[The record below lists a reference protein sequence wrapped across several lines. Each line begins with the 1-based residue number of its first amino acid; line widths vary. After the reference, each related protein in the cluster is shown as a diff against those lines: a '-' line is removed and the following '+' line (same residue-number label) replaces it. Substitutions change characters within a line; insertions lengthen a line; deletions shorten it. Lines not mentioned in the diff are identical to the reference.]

1 MHDNSSE
8 HGRQFLTPIIL
19 TVLTIILGFI
29 SFQAVFPDYPFSR
42 KLYYTFQLFTLESGD
57 RFYENGV
64 QPLWVIMTFNL
75 ARFLAVA
82 TLVVTIVL
90 AILSV
95 LKYRFFMLKVRW
107 MKGHTILCGLG
118 GVGEAFAESFENKN
132 KLVIIEKDTTNEN
145 ISRLKKEGA
154 VIIEANAL
162 DTEVLRRVDLP
173 KADCLLALTG
183 NDFDNLT
190 IINNALELIKEH
202 KENKDEGKNPRRV
215 SLIANIDSRNLKS
228 AITEEW
234 QNRPDCMECDLK
246 TSLHEFYTTADKLL
260 VKRKLS
266 VTDSALENRI
276 GSLKNILLSYNP
288 VRVNCGI
295 DIKNIQL
302 FNINQLAGRYI
313 YLHYPPDRFRRIN
326 QSSDKAMKILFLGY
340 SNIGEELL
348 KQCIQNCYYINQKNT
363 KITLVSFDGDLIK
376 ERIKSKYKNISRLID
391 LNIINHNPHHLTH
404 NLLYEYDIK
413 SPDVIYICSSEDRYQ
428 ASYSS
433 KARELYGDA
442 VPIIRPFYR
451 KNVLCSTE
459 VCGNT
464 YSFNIFSKVS
474 KRDYLVDE
482 ILDNKA
488 VTVHN
493 RWIKQAITDYVSKVD
508 LCLTDDKEIPEPK
521 HTLAPWHLLDEE
533 VREDNRSVVDHI
545 NIKLRSVF
553 AAKDLDFF
561 VDPETVKIDFGFVE
575 DDSKVDQLAEMEHRR
590 WMANRFI
597 CGWITREPRNDREKK
612 HDCLIGFDSLDYSV
626 QQYDRQQV
634 KEMEGTIKLSNTQ
647 QPDLEKI

>member
-1 MHDNSSE
+1 MKNDSSE
-8 HGRQFLTPIIL
+8 SGRQFITPIIL
-19 TVLTIILGFI
+19 TISTIILGFI

-64 QPLWVIMTFNL
+64 QPLWIIMTFNV

-95 LKYRFFMLKVRW
+95 LKYKFFMLKVRW

-118 GVGEAFAESFENKN
+118 GVSEAFAESFENKN

-154 VIIEANAL
+154 LIIEANAL
-162 DTEVLRRVDLP
+162 DTEVLRRVDVP

-190 IINNALELIKEH
+190 IINNALELIKE
-202 KENKDEGKNPRRV
+202 KKVKKGKDTNNRKV
-215 SLIANIDSRNLKS
+215 SLIANIDSRNLKA

-246 TSLHEFYTTADKLL
+246 TSLHDFYTVADGLL
-260 VKRKLS
+260 EKRKLS
-266 VTDSALENRI
+266 VTDTALENRF
-276 GSLKNILLSYNP
+276 GSLKSILSNYDP
-288 VRVNCGI
+288 VRANCCI

-313 YLHYPPDRFRRIN
+313 FLNYPPDRFRRIN
-326 QSSDKAMKILFLGY
+326 QSSDRAMKILFLGY

-348 KQCIQNCYYINQKNT
+348 KQCIQNCYYLNQKNT
-363 KITLVSFDGDLIK
+363 KITLVSFDGDIIK
-376 ERIKSKYKNISRLID
+376 ERIRSKYKNISRLID
-391 LNIINHNPHHLTH
+391 LHIINHNPHHLTY
-404 NLLYEYDIK
+404 NLLDEYDIRN
-413 SPDVIYICSSEDRYQ
+413 PDVVYICSTEDRYQ

-433 KARELYGDA
+433 KARELFGVA
-442 VPIIRPFYR
+442 VPVIRPFYR
-451 KNVLCSTE
+451 KNVLCNTE
-459 VCGNT
+459 VCANT

-474 KRDYLVDE
+474 RRDYIVDE
-482 ILDNKA
+482 ILDKRA

-493 RWIKQAITDYVSKVD
+493 RWIKQAGKDYVNIIN
-508 LCLTDDKEIPEPK
+508 LCLSNNSKIPEPK
-521 HTLAPWHLLDEE
+521 PTLAPWHLLDEE
-533 VREDNRSVVDHI
+533 VRDDNRSVVDHI

-553 AAKDLDFF
+553 TAKDLEFF
-561 VDPETVKIDFGFVE
+561 VDPGTVIIDFGFLE

-590 WMANRFI
+590 WMANRLI
-597 CGWITREPRNDREKK
+597 CGWVTGEPRNDHEKK
-612 HDCLIGFDSLDYSV
+612 HDCLIGFDSLKESIKY
-626 QQYDRQQV
+626 YDRQQV
-634 KEMEGTIKLSNTQ
+634 KEMEGTIKLSNTR
-647 QPDLEKI
+647 QPV

>member
-1 MHDNSSE
+1 MHEDTSE
-8 HGRQFLTPIIL
+8 HGKQFFIPIFLTI
-19 TVLTIILGFI
+19 VTIALGLI

-42 KLYYTFQLFTLESGD
+42 KLYYTLQLFTLESGD

-64 QPLWVIMTFNL
+64 QPRWVVLTFNI

-118 GVGEAFAESFENKN
+118 GVGEAFAESYKNKN

-162 DTEVLRRVDLP
+162 DTEVLRRVDVP
-173 KADCLLALTG
+173 KANCLLALTG

-190 IINNALELIKEH
+190 IINNALELIKEY
-202 KENKDEGKNPRRV
+202 KEKKGVETNPQRV
-215 SLIANIDSRNLKS
+215 SLIANIDSRNLKAS
-228 AITEEW
+228 ITEEW
-234 QNRPDCMECDLK
+234 QNRPDCMDCDLK
-246 TSLHEFYTTADKLL
+246 TSLHDFYVVAKGLIE
-260 VKRKLS
+260 KRKLS
-266 VTDSALENRI
+266 VPDADLENKF
-276 GSLKNILLSYNP
+276 GSLKNILLNYDP
-288 VRVNCGI
+288 VKVNCGI

-313 YLHYPPDRFRRIN
+313 FLNYPPDRFRRIN
-326 QSSDKAMKILFLGY
+326 QPTDKEMKILFFGY

-348 KQCIQNCYYINQKNT
+348 KQCIQNCYYINKKNT
-363 KITLVSFDGDLIK
+363 KITLICFDGDTIK
-376 ERIKSKYKNISRLID
+376 ERIRSKFKNISRLID
-391 LNIINHNPHHLTH
+391 LHIINHNPHHLTY
-404 NLLYEYDIK
+404 NLLDEYDIRN
-413 SPDVIYICSSEDRYQ
+413 PDVIYICSSEDRYQ

-433 KARELYGDA
+433 KARELFGDV
-442 VPIIRPFYR
+442 VPIVRPFYR

-459 VCGNT
+459 VCANT

-474 KRDYLVDE
+474 KRNYIVDE
-482 ILDNKA
+482 ILDKRA

-493 RWIKQAITDYVSKVD
+493 RWIIQAVNDYVTKVT
-508 LCLTDDKEIPEPK
+508 LCLSTNNEIPEPK
-521 HTLAPWHLLDEE
+521 STLAPWHLLDEE

-545 NIKLRSVF
+545 NIKLRSFF
-553 AAKDLDFF
+553 AEEDLDFF
-561 VDPETVKIDFGFVE
+561 VDPGTVKIDFGFLE

-597 CGWITREPRNDREKK
+597 CGWITGEPRNDREKK
-612 HDCLIGFDSLDYSV
+612 HDCLIGFDSLKESIKN
-626 QQYDRQQV
+626 YDRLQV
-634 KEMEGTIKLSNTQ
+634 KEMEETIRLGN
-647 QPDLEKI
+647 P

>member
-1 MHDNSSE
+1 
-8 HGRQFLTPIIL
+8 
-19 TVLTIILGFI
+19 
-29 SFQAVFPDYPFSR
+29 
-42 KLYYTFQLFTLESGD
+42 
-57 RFYENGV
+57 
-64 QPLWVIMTFNL
+64 MTFNV

-95 LKYRFFMLKVRW
+95 LKYKFFMLKVRW

-118 GVGEAFAESFENKN
+118 GVSEAFAESFKNKN

-162 DTEVLRRVDLP
+162 DTEVLRRVDVP
-173 KADCLLALTG
+173 KADCLIALTG

-190 IINNALELIKEH
+190 IINNAFELIKEN
-202 KENKDEGKNPRRV
+202 KEKKSKDTNPNRA
-215 SLIANIDSRNLKS
+215 SLIANIDSRNLKA

-246 TSLHEFYTTADKLL
+246 TSLHDFYKAAGKLL
-260 VKRKLS
+260 EKRKLS
-266 VTDSALENRI
+266 VTDADLENRF
-276 GSLKNILLSYNP
+276 GSLKNTLSNYDP
-288 VRVNCGI
+288 VRANCCT
-295 DIKNIQL
+295 DKKNIQL

-313 YLHYPPDRFRRIN
+313 FLNFPPDKFRRIN
-326 QSSDKAMKILFLGY
+326 QSSDKAMNILILGY

-348 KQCIQNCYYINQKNT
+348 KQCIQNCYYINKKNT
-363 KITLVSFDGDLIK
+363 KITLISFDGDIIK
-376 ERIKSKYKNISRLID
+376 ERIRSKYKNISRLID
-391 LNIINHNPHHLTH
+391 LHIINHNPHHLTY
-404 NLLYEYDIK
+404 NLLDEYDIRN
-413 SPDVIYICSSEDRYQ
+413 PDVIYVCSSEDRYQ

-433 KARELYGDA
+433 KARELFGDA
-442 VPIIRPFYR
+442 IPVIRPFYR

-464 YSFNIFSKVS
+464 FSFNIFSKVS
-474 KRDYLVDE
+474 RGEYIVDE
-482 ILDNKA
+482 ILDKRA

-493 RWIKQAITDYVSKVD
+493 RWIKQAVSDYVNKVK
-508 LCLTDDKEIPEPK
+508 LCLSDNKEIPKPK
-521 HTLAPWHLLDEE
+521 PTLAPWHLLDEE

-553 AAKDLDFF
+553 TEKELDFF
-561 VDPETVKIDFGFVE
+561 VDPGTVKIDFGFTE
-575 DDSKVDQLAEMEHRR
+575 DDFKVDQLAEMEHRR

-597 CGWITREPRNDREKK
+597 CGWIPGEPRNDQEKK
-612 HDCLIGFDSLDYSV
+612 HDCLIGFDSLSYSM

-634 KEMEGTIKLSNTQ
+634 QEMEATIKLGNPQ
-647 QPDLEKI
+647 RPEM